1 MEMEMEVEMEMETET
16 QPKLSE
22 IKAKDFKITPMS
34 EEQKEKDE
42 RGFAVLQRQ
51 MKQKIDFIKK
61 PSDTFNALI
70 LDGTVNK
77 VATAQMKKENLT
89 LRMLMHRSLR
99 KLSESQI
106 SKQGEPAALAA
117 SIEEKQTEKEV
128 ELITTEDNDDIDA
141 ESLKVEKSIE
151 CAKPFMIL
159 QASETIMT
167 AKSEDIISS
176 GPEKVP
182 LMRKLTAA
190 INTRNIRKISSELM
204 SQEVITE
211 EDEIV
216 CSSSKTCNNGETSLI
231 RTEIIV
237 DSDVQD
243 QDILSVSDSDV

>member
-1 MEMEMEVEMEMETET
+1 MEMEMETET

-22 IKAKDFKITPMS
+22 IKAKDFKITAMS
-34 EEQKEKDE
+34 EQQKEKDE
-42 RGFAVLQRQ
+42 RGVAVLQRQ

-89 LRMLMHRSLR
+89 LRMIMHRSLR
-99 KLSESQI
+99 KPSESQI

-141 ESLKVEKSIE
+141 ESLKVEKAIE

-159 QASETIMT
+159 QASETSMA

-176 GPEKVP
+176 VPEKVP

-190 INTRNIRKISSELM
+190 VNTRHIRKISSELM

-216 CSSSKTCNNGETSLI
+216 CSSSKASINGETSLI

-243 QDILSVSDSDV
+243 QDTLSVSDSDV